1 MPNWKIPTDVRG
13 RIINEAISFGD
24 RPAHYALMN
33 FPMTVAEIQLHASA
47 LTQEQIFP
55 MRTMIDQGVRTI
67 ERHFNTRIAFF
78 RRSFPG
84 LRRSV
89 VVNVRL
95 PEWIVLGRPTYM
107 GMQAT
112 SYKDDEPHYIPC
124 DTVGLSDEDKIQI
137 AEYLNTAVRHARLSE
152 IVTNVVPILM
162 DREITPT
169 TSHLHALWPLLA
181 TLHPDNTWRERF
193 RNPTRTLKAYQPDPV
208 IISYYRKYM
217 EACETAILA
226 GQMLEAIRGDR
237 KKIIVGIETWER
249 LPGDIIFPL
258 VDAPEIPKKGS

>member
-55 MRTMIDQGVRTI
+55 MRAMIDQGVRTI

-107 GMQAT
+107 GMQT
-112 SYKDDEPHYIPC
+112 TNYQDDEPHYIPC
-124 DTVGLSDEDKIQI
+124 DPVGLSDEDKTQI
-137 AEYLNTAVRHARLSE
+137 ATYLNTAVRHARLSE

-162 DREITPT
+162 GREITPT

-181 TLHPDNTWRERF
+181 TLHEGPTWRERF

-226 GQMLEAIRGDR
+226 GQLLEDIRWDR
-237 KKIIVGIETWER
+237 KKIIPSIETWER